1 MEKIMDI
8 GGVYLVKFPDKG
20 GNEFYGKHYA
30 VVISKLSKD
39 DKTLLVAPITGKKAG
54 KKYRGGITIVNTKY
68 QEHPKYENSFIYARK
83 IQEIDKRKIF
93 YKRKKQVD
101 EHGNTLL
108 DSKGKELFR
117 KVYAKAYQLD
127 NEDFNS
133 LKNVCKEVIKFNWED
148 K

>member
-1 MEKIMDI
+1 MDI
-8 GGVYLVKFPDKG
+8 GGVYLVNFPYKG
-20 GNEFYGKHYA
+20 GREFYGRHYA
-30 VVISKLSKD
+30 VVISELSKD
-39 DKTLLVAPITGKKAG
+39 DKTLLVAPITGKKAN
-54 KKYRGGITIVNTKY
+54 KRYRGGITIVNTKY

-83 IQEIDKRKIF
+83 IQEIDKRKII

-108 DSKGKELFR
+108 DSTGKELFR

-133 LKNVCKEVIKFNWED
+133 LRNVCKEVIKFNWED

>member
-8 GGVYLVKFPDKG
+8 GGVYLVNFPYKG
-20 GNEFYGKHYA
+20 GREFYGRHYV
-30 VVISKLSKD
+30 VVISKISKD
-39 DKTLLVAPITGKKAG
+39 DQTLLVAPITGKKAN
-54 KKYRGGITIVNTKY
+54 KRYRGGITIVNTKY
-68 QEHPKYENSFIYARK
+68 QENPKYENSFIYARK
-83 IQEIDKRKIF
+83 IQEIDKRKII

-108 DSKGKELFR
+108 DSTGKELF
-117 KVYAKAYQLD
+117 KKIYAKAYQLD

-133 LKNVCKEVIKFNWED
+133 LRNVCKEVIKFNWED